1 MELILKKNVDK
12 LGFKDEVVKVKPGY
26 GRNFLIPQGY
36 AVLATD
42 SAKKAHAE
50 VIRQRAHKDTKIK
63 EEANA
68 IAAKLEGLSVKVAA
82 KAGENGKIFGSVT
95 TVQLSDALK
104 AAGVEIERKSL
115 KIVNEP
121 IREVGTFDAIAILHK
136 DVKQNFKFDVV
147 AD

>member
-1 MELILKKNVDK
+1 MEPLLKKNVDK
-12 LGFKDEVVKVKPGY
+12 LGFKDEVVSVKPGY

-36 AVLATD
+36 ATLATE

-50 VIRQRAHKDTKIK
+50 VMKQRAHKESKIK
-63 EEANA
+63 DEATA
-68 IAAKLEGLSVKVAA
+68 IATKLENLVVKVAA
-82 KAGENGKIFGSVT
+82 KAGENGKIFGSVS

-104 AAGVEIERKSL
+104 IAGVEIERKSL

-121 IREVGTFDAIAILHK
+121 IKEVGSFEAIAILHK
-136 DVKQNFKFDVV
+136 DVKQNFKFEVV

>member
-12 LGFKDEVVKVKPGY
+12 LGFKDEVVKVRPGY

-50 VIRQRAHKDTKIK
+50 VMKQRAHKDAKIK
-63 EEANA
+63 EEAQA
-68 IAAKLEGLSVKVAA
+68 IASKLEGLSLKVIA
-82 KAGENGKIFGSVT
+82 KAGESGKIFGSVT

-104 AAGVEIERKSL
+104 AAGVDVERKSL

-121 IREVGTFDAIAILHK
+121 IREVGSFEAVAILHK
-136 DVKQNFKFDVV
+136 DIKQNFKFEVV
-147 AD
+147 AE

>member
-12 LGFKDEVVKVKPGY
+12 LGFKDEVVKVRPGY

-36 AVLATD
+36 AVLATE

-50 VIRQRAHKDTKIK
+50 VMKQRSHKDAKIK
-63 EEANA
+63 EEASGL
-68 IAAKLEGLSVKVAA
+68 AAKLAEMTVKVAA
-82 KAGENGKIFGSVT
+82 KAGDSGKIFGSVT
-95 TVQLSDALK
+95 TVQLSEALK
-104 AAGVEIERKSL
+104 AAGVDVERKSL

-121 IREVGTFDAIAILHK
+121 IREVGTFEAVAILHK
-136 DVKQNFKFDVV
+136 DVKQNFKFEVV

>member
-12 LGFKDEVVKVKPGY
+12 LGFKDEVVKVRPGY

-36 AVLATD
+36 AVLATE

-50 VIRQRAHKDTKIK
+50 VMKQRSHKDAKIK
-63 EEANA
+63 EEASGL
-68 IAAKLEGLSVKVAA
+68 AAKLAEMTVKVAA
-82 KAGENGKIFGSVT
+82 KAGDSGKIFGSVT

-104 AAGVEIERKSL
+104 AAGIDVERKSL

-121 IREVGTFDAIAILHK
+121 IREVGTSQAVAILYK
-136 DVKQNFKFDVV
+136 DVKQNFKFEVV

>member
-12 LGFKDEVVKVKPGY
+12 LGFKDEVVKVKAGY

-36 AVLATD
+36 GVLATD

-50 VIRQRAHKDTKIK
+50 VMKQRAHKDSKIK
-63 EEANA
+63 DEATA
-68 IAAKLEGLSVKVAA
+68 IAGKLENLSVKVAA

-104 AAGVEIERKSL
+104 ASGVEIERKSL

-121 IREVGTFDAIAILHK
+121 IREVGTFEAIAILHK
-136 DVKQNFKFDVV
+136 DVKQTFKFEVV

>member
-12 LGFKDEVVKVKPGY
+12 LGFKDEVVTVRPGY

-50 VIRQRAHKDTKIK
+50 VMKQRAHKDAKIK
-63 EEANA
+63 EEAQA
-68 IAAKLEGLSVKVAA
+68 IASKLEGLSLKVIA
-82 KAGENGKIFGSVT
+82 KAGESGKIFGSVT

-104 AAGVEIERKSL
+104 AAGVDVERKSL

-121 IREVGTFDAIAILHK
+121 IREVGSFEAIAILHK
-136 DVKQNFKFDVV
+136 DIKQNFKFEVV
-147 AD
+147 AE